1 MVKAKIKGSRQVGAI
16 AEGADGITARKG
28 LPKAATAPKPK
39 VRVLSYNQSLV
50 LSVLSVLSV
59 ILLGQLD

>member
-16 AEGADGITARKG
+16 AEGAVGITARKG

-39 VRVLSYNQSLV
+39 VRVLSYNQS
-50 LSVLSVLSV
+50 
-59 ILLGQLD
+59 